1 MTTAGCGAA
10 CVRQMRLPVNKD
22 GQTRAEERARSDTLN
37 AWRGMDVKAVER
49 AWKSGEKSL
58 TELLPKVWESLRLDQ
73 KLAESQLVLVW
84 KQAID
89 PTVAAHAHPV
99 GLAKGT
105 LFVSVDSSA
114 WLSEI
119 VRYRRKEILDRLQT
133 AVGREMVQR
142 ISFRVG

>member
-1 MTTAGCGAA
+1 MTPHNKALAD
-10 CVRQMRLPVNKD
+10 RQRV
-22 GQTRAEERARSDTLN
+22 EESARDRTLN
-37 AWRGMDVKAVER
+37 SWRGMDVRAVER
-49 AWKSGEKSL
+49 AWRSGEKSL
-58 TELLPKVWESLRLDQ
+58 GDLLPKVWENLRLDQ

-89 PTVAAHAHPV
+89 PTVAAHAQPV
-99 GLAKGT
+99 GLVKGT
-105 LFVSVDSSA
+105 LFVSVDSSV

>member
-1 MTTAGCGAA
+1 MTPTLSASHAA
-10 CVRQMRLPVNKD
+10 KKAED
-22 GQTRAEERARSDTLN
+22 ASRASALN

-49 AWKSGEKSL
+49 AWRSGAKPLE
-58 TELLPKVWESLRLDQ
+58 ELLPKVWENLRLDQ
-73 KLAESQLVLVW
+73 KLAESQLLVVW
-84 KQAID
+84 RQAID
-89 PTVAAHAHPV
+89 PTVAAHAQPV

-105 LFVSVDSSA
+105 LFVSVDSNV

-133 AVGREMVQR
+133 VVGRELVQR

>member
-1 MTTAGCGAA
+1 MPALTPHDKALADE
-10 CVRQMRLPVNKD
+10 K
-22 GQTRAEERARSDTLN
+22 RAEDGSRARALN
-37 AWRGMDVKAVER
+37 GWRHMDVRAVER
-49 AWKSGEKSL
+49 AWRSGEKSL
-58 TELLPKVWESLRLDQ
+58 TDLLPKVWESLRLDQ

-89 PTVAAHAHPV
+89 PTVAAHAQPV
-99 GLAKGT
+99 GLVKGT
-105 LFVSVDSSA
+105 LFVSVDSSV

>member
-1 MTTAGCGAA
+1 
-10 CVRQMRLPVNKD
+10 
-22 GQTRAEERARSDTLN
+22 
-37 AWRGMDVKAVER
+37 MDVKAVER
-49 AWKSGEKSL
+49 AWRGGEKSL
-58 TELLPKVWESLRLDQ
+58 GDLLPKVWEQLRLDQ

-89 PTVAAHAHPV
+89 PTVAAHAQPV
-99 GLAKGT
+99 GLVKGT
-105 LFVSVDSSA
+105 LFVSVDSNA

>member
-1 MTTAGCGAA
+1 MLSESFGPLTPHEKALADQQR
-10 CVRQMRLPVNKD
+10 V
-22 GQTRAEERARSDTLN
+22 EESARARTLN
-37 AWRGMDVKAVER
+37 SWRGMDVRAVER
-49 AWKSGEKSL
+49 AWRSRERSL
-58 TELLPKVWESLRLDQ
+58 GELLPKVWESLKLDQ
-73 KLAESQLVLVW
+73 KLAESQLLVVW
-84 KQAID
+84 KQSID

-105 LFVSVDSSA
+105 LFVSVDSSV

-133 AVGREMVQR
+133 VVGRELVQR